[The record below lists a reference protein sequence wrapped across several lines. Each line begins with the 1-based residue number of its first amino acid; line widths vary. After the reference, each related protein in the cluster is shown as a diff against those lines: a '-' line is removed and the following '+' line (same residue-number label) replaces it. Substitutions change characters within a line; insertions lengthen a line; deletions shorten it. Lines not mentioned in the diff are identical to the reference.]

1 MKKIKRG
8 SNYKSVLVLALIKT
22 QPAGNEYQQAT
33 YMT

>member
-8 SNYKSVLVLALIKT
+8 SNYKSVLALIKT